1 MQKPDEQP
9 EKGSEESVQHLDSFK
24 NGVAAESTQWDKDE
38 IMTATTIQA
47 KEKKSGFHHQLYFRL
62 RTGGAISS

>member
-1 MQKPDEQP
+1 MMQKPDEQP

-24 NGVAAESTQWDKDE
+24 NGVAAESTQGDKDE

-47 KEKKSGFHHQLYFRL
+47 KKSGFHHQLYFRL